1 MSGETGRT
9 MVIGIAGGTGSGKTT
24 VTRKIKEYFGEDVSV
39 IYHDSY
45 YKRHDELPYEE
56 RVKLNYDHPDAF
68 DTAMMAEDLRRG
80 TVPGLRLLHLQPH
93 RGNRGGP
100 PHQGGHRRGNP
111 YFPGPPSSGADGH

>member
-56 RVKLNYDHPDAF
+56 RVKLNYDLPDAF
-68 DTAMMAEDLRRG
+68 DTAMMAEDLRR
-80 TVPGLRLLHLQPH
+80 L
-93 RGNRGGP
+93 
-100 PHQGGHRRGNP
+100 
-111 YFPGPPSSGADGH
+111 